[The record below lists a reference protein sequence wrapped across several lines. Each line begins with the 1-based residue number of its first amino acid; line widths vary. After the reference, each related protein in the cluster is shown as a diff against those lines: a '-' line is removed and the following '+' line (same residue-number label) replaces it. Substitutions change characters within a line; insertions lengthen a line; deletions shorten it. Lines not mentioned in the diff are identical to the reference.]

1 MVDLHSAHH
10 SGDTQCS
17 ARVLHYRALHT
28 NTRIISSSPG
38 GNICFFV
45 PKKIRETW
53 SESSLWHG
61 DRLTKVCKTFCA
73 FVVGLRTKLVNM
85 QYLANTSGSRCSF
98 AKELSLCDRRGVTD
112 AERMERGRKRELEP
126 QNLQSYFLNLISCYV
141 ASSCFH
147 QVLSISFTLLSR
159 MTARERKPRSVQNT
173 VFEFLKNLLVPR
185 FLFS

>member
-17 ARVLHYRALHT
+17 ARVLHYRALRT
-28 NTRIISSSPG
+28 NTHIMSSSPR

-53 SESSLWHG
+53 SESSLCHG
-61 DRLTKVCKTFCA
+61 DSLTKVCKKFCA

-112 AERMERGRKRELEP
+112 AERMERGGKREEYQALWTR
-126 QNLQSYFLNLISCYV
+126 
-141 ASSCFH
+141 ASEFTELFFKFDFMLC
-147 QVLSISFTLLSR
+147 SIIMFSSSFFYTFFAHDR
-159 MTARERKPRSVQNT
+159 AREETS
-173 VFEFLKNLLVPR
+173 
-185 FLFS
+185 